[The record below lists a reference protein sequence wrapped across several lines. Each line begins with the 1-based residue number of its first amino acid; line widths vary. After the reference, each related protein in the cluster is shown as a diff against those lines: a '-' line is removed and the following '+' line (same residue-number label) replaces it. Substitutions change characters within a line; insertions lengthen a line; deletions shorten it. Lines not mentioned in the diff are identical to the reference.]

1 MTSTDGGARPVVSV
15 VVLTY
20 NSLKVLPEC
29 LASLERCTSASDL
42 EVIVA
47 DNGSNDGTVDW
58 LRAYEATVKSKPFT
72 RFVFLPLGENRGFAY
87 GNNRA
92 MEQSTGEYILLLNPD
107 TIVGERAIEICV
119 ARLRE
124 NPNIGAVGCR
134 LELPNGKLDLACRR
148 SLPTLWNSFCRF
160 SRLSFVFPRSRLF
173 AGYNLT
179 YLDEYGSYEIECLC
193 GAFMMVPRR
202 IYEMV
207 GGLDEAFF
215 MYGEDVD
222 WCYRIREGGYRIWYE
237 GSVTTLHSKGGNG
250 GKKTPESRRAFIQ
263 AMWIYASRPGRTK
276 LRYRWFVQ
284 ACVQVILTL
293 SAVE

>member
-1 MTSTDGGARPVVSV
+1 MTSTDGGMRPVVSV

-58 LRAYEATVKSKPFT
+58 LCAYEAIAKSKPFA
-72 RFVFLPLGENRGFAY
+72 RFVFLPLGKNRGFAY

-92 MEQSTGEYILLLNPD
+92 MEQSSGEYILLLNPD
-107 TIVGERAIEICV
+107 TIVGERAIETCV

-124 NPNIGAVGCR
+124 NPDIGAVGCR
-134 LELPNGKLDLACRR
+134 LTLPNGKLDLACRR

-160 SRLSFVFPRSRLF
+160 SRLSFIFPRSRLF

-179 YLDEYGSYEIECLC
+179 YLDEYGSYDVECLC

-202 IYEMV
+202 VYEAV
-207 GGLDEAFF
+207 GGLDEDFF

-222 WCYRIREGGYRIWYE
+222 WCCRILRGGYRIRYE
-237 GSVTTLHSKGGNG
+237 GSVETLHLKGGSG
-250 GKKTPESRRAFIQ
+250 GRRTPRSKRAFYGAI
-263 AMWIYASRPGRTK
+263 WLYFTK
-276 LRYRWFVQ
+276 WGLVRMV
-284 ACVQVILTL
+284 
-293 SAVE
+293 